1 MPIDD
6 LIQQLSLPELFHL
19 AVESLVEASVYEQHQ
34 HLLEVVAPVH
44 YLPFL
49 ELLRTGVELRACFGE
64 LDAFLLWQIQVPP
77 ALALLGLSFASLH
90 EQVRLY
96 LLEKEAEESGPWLA
110 NWLLDSAW
118 PVGGPPQNSET
129 GKPGP

>member
-6 LIQQLSLPELFHL
+6 LIQELPLPDLFHL
-19 AVESLVEASVYEQHQ
+19 AVVSLVERSVYDQHQ

-49 ELLRTGVELRACFGE
+49 ELLRARVELRACFGE
-64 LDAFLLWQIQVPP
+64 LDGFLVWQTQVPP
-77 ALALLGLSFASLH
+77 ALALLGLSFASLQ
-90 EQVRLY
+90 EQVQLY

-110 NWLLDSAW
+110 DWLLGS
-118 PVGGPPQNSET
+118 P
-129 GKPGP
+129 